1 MLEIVQV
8 PAGPL
13 ATNAFVVI
21 DPMTS
26 DALIVDAPPD
36 SAARIEAEIMARKAN
51 PVGLVI
57 THGHWDHIEDT
68 AAVRDRYDIPVMVHD
83 LDRPKLEDPGE
94 RQFPAVTPDQI
105 LADGDTVSLGSH
117 QFQVMHTPGHCE
129 GQISLYHPESGS
141 LLGGDTLFPNGYGRV
156 DIPGASEADTLRS
169 MERLLGLPDDVTVY
183 PGHGRSTTIGQER
196 GWMEHVVSTGK
207 LL

>member
-36 SAARIEAEIMARKAN
+36 SAARIEAEVMARKAN
-51 PVGLVI
+51 PVAVVI

-68 AAVRDRYDIPVMVHD
+68 VAVRDRYGIPVMVHD
-83 LDRPKLEDPGE
+83 LDRPKLEDPEGHE
-94 RQFPAVTPDQI
+94 FPAVTPDAI
-105 LADGDTVSLGSH
+105 LADGDTVGLGNH
-117 QFQVMHTPGHCE
+117 VLQVMHTPGHCE
-129 GQISLYHPESGS
+129 GQISLYHPESGT

-156 DIPGASEADTLRS
+156 DIPGASEVDTLRS
-169 MERLLGLPDDVTVY
+169 MERLLTLPDDVTVY
-183 PGHGRSTTIGQER
+183 PGHGASTTIGQER
-196 GWMEHVVSTGK
+196 SWMERVVSTGR